1 MSEGTSG
8 GESVARVDGST
19 VFVLCDLDMG
29 TSLPVAAA
37 IRAVTGDVVVD
48 LAGVDFIDSTGLRC
62 LLKARRDAEGRGTTV
77 RYVHPQPLVVRL
89 LDITGTRHHLGLADD
104 SESDA

>member
-1 MSEGTSG
+1 MSQGTSS

-48 LAGVDFIDSTGLRC
+48 LTGVDFIDSTGLRC

-77 RYVHPQPLVVRL
+77 SYVHPQPMVVRL
-89 LDITGTRHHLGLADD
+89 LDITGTRRHLGLADAC
-104 SESDA
+104 ESDP